1 MRRDFIDR
9 QGSAFQRMIK
19 PELFQIRHR
28 KANYFEGWYYK
39 QVAEDQRHS
48 IALIPGL
55 SLDTENP
62 HAFVQVI
69 LYSDMHNSLEESHS
83 AKPTLTTHYFKF
95 PIEDFHYQ
103 DEPFE
108 IQIGDNRFSK
118 TELRLDLNKEG
129 VSIAGHFTFGDFLAL
144 ERSLTSPNIMGGFAY
159 LSFMEC
165 YHGIVSM
172 RHDCAGRLSINGE
185 AIDFSGGKGYI
196 EKDWGRSFP
205 KEYVWVQCNHFKQAG
220 TALMLSVAH
229 IPFLGTAFKG
239 FICNVII
246 KGKEYR
252 FATYNGAKIIKEEV
266 GSKQVLVELLGRN
279 HRLEIRAEVAE
290 NGVLIAPKDG
300 QMNHAI
306 KEGLT
311 GVVALKLMDRNG
323 LILYEDRGTSAG
335 VEIVR

>member
-1 MRRDFIDR
+1 MRCHFIDR

-39 QVAEDQRHS
+39 QVVKDQSHS

-69 LYSDMHNSLEESHS
+69 LYSDIQNALTAS
-83 AKPTLTTHYFKF
+83 AITKPTLTTHYFKF
-95 PIEDFHYQ
+95 PLADFHYQ
-103 DEPFE
+103 DEPFG
-108 IQIGDNRFSK
+108 IQIGGNCFSK
-118 TELRLDLNKEG
+118 SELTIDLNKEG
-129 VSIAGHFTFGDFLAL
+129 VSIAGHFAFGEFLAL
-144 ERSLTSPNIMGGFAY
+144 ERSIMSPNIMGGFAY

-172 RHDCAGRLSINGE
+172 MHDCAGSLSINGE
-185 AIDFSGGKGYI
+185 SVDFSGGKGYI

-246 KGKEYR
+246 EGKEYR
-252 FATYNGAKIIKEEV
+252 FATYNGARIIKEEV
-266 GSKQVLVELLGRN
+266 GSKQVLVELAGRN
-279 HRLEIRAEVAE
+279 HRLEVQAEVAE

-323 LILYEDRGTSAG
+323 LILYEDSGTSAG
-335 VEIVR
+335 VEIVK